1 MNRHVMIIGAA
12 GAMGSALAARLASAE
27 GTLTLA
33 DLPSARLDRLA
44 DPGAGNIHLL
54 PLDARSEDEV
64 IAAFDAAETA
74 AGPLTGLVC
83 VAGGTPATQDAQ
95 PGFADYSLADWEWC
109 EAVNARS
116 AFLCAREMLRRRRA
130 LPVADARLL
139 LVASMAAHRGSP
151 GGGVGVAYHAM
162 KSAVVSLG
170 RSAALEGAR
179 YGMTCNTIA
188 PGGFDTGAFH
198 VTTTSAQTERQ
209 LAGIPLGRLG
219 QVTEFAD
226 LAAFL
231 LSPAAGYIT
240 GATLDING
248 GAFMT

>member
-1 MNRHVMIIGAA
+1 MGRHVMIIGAA
-12 GAMGSALAARLASAE
+12 GAMGTALASRLAGE
-27 GTLTLA
+27 GMALTLA
-33 DLPSARLDRLA
+33 DLPSERLERLA
-44 DPGAGNIHLL
+44 GLGGTVRLQ
-54 PLDARSEDEV
+54 PLDARREGEV
-64 IAAFDAAETA
+64 IAAFDAAEA
-74 AGPLTGLVC
+74 LAPLAGLVC
-83 VAGGTPATQDAQ
+83 VAGGTPATQAAQ
-95 PGFADYSLADWEWC
+95 PGFADYTLADWEWC

-130 LPVADARLL
+130 QPVADARLL
-139 LVASMAAHRGSP
+139 LVASMAAHRGSA

-179 YGMTCNTIA
+179 YGLTCNTIA
-188 PGGFDTGAFH
+188 PGGFATGAFH
-198 VTTTSAQTERQ
+198 VTTTPEQTARQ
-209 LAGIPLGRLG
+209 IAGIPLGRLG
-219 QVTEFAD
+219 QVVEFAD

-248 GAFMT
+248 GAFMA